1 MQTRAARRS
10 NSYFRL
16 RKAIEREIVT
26 GWQFWIDRGGT
37 FTDVI
42 GLAPSGELHIR
53 KVLSVRPGEP
63 DGADPGIRAAR
74 EILGGAA
81 EVGTA
86 PGAAALG
93 VTAPGVA
100 ASDAAALGVTAS
112 GVATS
117 DAAAGVVLRGRV
129 EAVKVGT
136 TVATNALL
144 ERKGEPV
151 VLVTTAGFADG
162 LRIGYQSR
170 PDLFARHIVLPD
182 RLYPMVIEA
191 DERIDAA
198 GTVLTPLDGRRLR
211 ADLERARLAGL
222 RSVAIIFLHGWR
234 HQQHERAA
242 AAIARELGFDEV
254 SVSHEL
260 SPLVRYVARG
270 DTTVLNA
277 YLAPPLRRYV
287 SGLQRELHNL
297 DPRGR
302 LELMQSNGGLAA
314 VGSFHAVSSVLSGP
328 AGGLIGMG
336 WIGRRLGVSRLIGF
350 DMGGT
355 STDVSL
361 IDGDLPRR
369 FEHVIAGVRLQQ
381 PMLDV
386 HTIAAGGGSIVSFSD
401 GRFAVGPT
409 SAGSDPGPRCYGRG
423 GPLTLTDV
431 QVLLGRLRPDTL
443 PAVFGRDG
451 KARID
456 KEAVASEFA
465 ALVVRVREMTGREPT
480 PEALAASFLEVGV
493 EAMANAIRQ
502 VSTRQGLDA
511 DDFTLFCFGGAAG
524 QHACSVA
531 RAAGMRRILVHPLAS
546 VLSAFG
552 IGVADRLAVRRASL
566 QLQLTEDAL
575 VSAHAR
581 LAELEAQARAE
592 LAAFGEGARDGSG
605 AAGSAGTNAG
615 AGAVSGAEAKAG
627 AVGSTGAMEGTG
639 KNADGVRIERSL
651 ELRAGDSETSLSV
664 PVAELADVLSAF
676 SAAHLRRFGFAAK
689 GLRIVIDAVRVE
701 ARMSSIDA
709 GSLRLPEARVQGELP
724 ATARAWFGSWQEV
737 PLLSSASLGEV
748 VRGPALIVE
757 PNSTLVL
764 EPGWQARRLA
774 GGELM
779 LEVAGDKAPD
789 AATPDDATL
798 PARIEI
804 FNNLFMHIAEQM
816 GEVLKSTAQS
826 VNIKE
831 RLDYS
836 CALFDADGGLV
847 ANAPHMPVHLGSMG
861 ASVRAVIDARRGQMR
876 PGDSWL
882 INSPY
887 HGGTHL
893 PDMTVVAPVFL
904 DPSASIDVSGSLGS
918 TGGPN
923 SWGRAAAS
931 SAAVVT
937 GTVGTSGADDTARA
951 RSTSGTEDTASAVRT
966 PDFFVASRAHHAD
979 IGGTTPGS
987 MPPFSRTI
995 EEEGA
1000 LFELFQLVTANEF
1013 HERELRETLAAGR
1026 YPARNPDQN
1035 VADLRAQLAA
1045 NTRGI
1050 AEIERAVRRHG
1061 LGTVRAYMRHVQD
1074 NAAAC
1079 MREAIEKLRPG
1090 SFRYEMDSGQAIVVR
1105 IDIDPHTRRV
1115 HVDFTGTS
1123 PQDPHNFNAP
1133 RAVCM
1138 AAVLYVFRTL
1148 IDRPIPLNEGCLEP
1162 LEITIPRGSMLDP
1175 APPAA
1180 VAAGNVETSQCIVD
1194 ALYGALGVLAAS
1206 QGTMNNLT
1214 FGDERLQYYETIAGG
1229 AGAGPGFAGC
1239 DAVQTHMTNSRL
1251 TDPEILEARFPVLLR
1266 EFSIRRGSGGA
1277 GRYAGGNGSV
1287 RRIEFR
1293 APLSGALLA
1302 NHRRIAPFGL
1312 DGGAPGEVG
1321 KGRLLRA
1328 AGGTEDIGA
1337 TASFTVEAGDVLTI
1351 LTPGGGG
1358 FGDADTPGG
1367 ESGARL
1373 ERDLSAGRVS
1383 VAAADGAPGG
1393 GGCDNPGA
1401 QGAV

>member
-1 MQTRAARRS
+1 MDTPG
-10 NSYFRL
+10 
-16 RKAIEREIVT
+16 

-42 GLAPSGELHIR
+42 GLSPSGELHIR
-53 KVLSVRPGEP
+53 KVLSVQPGAH
-63 DGADPGIRAAR
+63 DAADPGIRAAR
-74 EILGGAA
+74 DIL
-81 EVGTA
+81 
-86 PGAAALG
+86 
-93 VTAPGVA
+93 
-100 ASDAAALGVTAS
+100 S
-112 GVATS
+112 GR
-117 DAAAGVVLRGRV
+117 LGRV
-129 EAVKVGT
+129 GAVKVGT

-151 VLVTTAGFADG
+151 LLVTTAGFADG

-191 DERIDAA
+191 IERVDSS
-198 GTVLTPLDGRRLR
+198 GSVLTPLDTARLR
-211 ADLERARLAGL
+211 VDLQRAREAGL
-222 RSVAIIFLHGWR
+222 RSVAIVFLHGWR
-234 HQQHERAA
+234 HQEHEREA
-242 AAIARELGFDEV
+242 AAIAYQLGFEEI
-254 SVSHEL
+254 SVSHQL
-260 SPLVRYVARG
+260 SPLIRYVARG

-277 YLAPPLRRYV
+277 YLAPPLRRYIA
-287 SGLQRELHNL
+287 GLQRELHNL
-297 DPRGR
+297 DPGGR

-314 VGSFHAVSSVLSGP
+314 VDHFHAVASVLSGP

-336 WIGRRLGVSRLIGF
+336 WIGHRLGLPRLIGF

-361 IDGDLPRR
+361 LDGELPRR
-369 FEHVIAGVRLQQ
+369 FEHLIAGVRLLQ

-386 HTIAAGGGSIVSFSD
+386 HTIAAGGGSIVDFAD
-401 GRFAVGPT
+401 GRFGVGPA
-409 SAGSDPGPRCYGRG
+409 SAGSDPGPACYGRG

-443 PAVFGRDG
+443 PAVFGRNG
-451 KARID
+451 KERID
-456 KEAVASEFA
+456 AEKVAAGFAVLVNEVHA
-465 ALVVRVREMTGREPT
+465 ATGYKPT

-524 QHACSVA
+524 QHACRVA
-531 RAAGMRRILVHPLAS
+531 RAAGMRRILIHPLAS

-552 IGVADRLAVRRASL
+552 IGVADRLAVQRASL
-566 QLQLTEDAL
+566 QIPLAAGAL
-575 VSAHAR
+575 NVAR
-581 LAELEAQARAE
+581 ERLIELEAQAREE
-592 LAAFGEGARDGSG
+592 LAAFGA
-605 AAGSAGTNAG
+605 
-615 AGAVSGAEAKAG
+615 
-627 AVGSTGAMEGTG
+627 STGGTRVEY
-639 KNADGVRIERSL
+639 AL

-664 PVAELADVLSAF
+664 PLASLEEVLVAFA
-676 SAAHLRRFGFAAK
+676 AAHLRRFGFAAAK

-701 ARMSSIDA
+701 ARVASVDA
-709 GSLRLPEARVQGELP
+709 ESLTLPEARIEAGLP
-724 ATARAWFGSWQEV
+724 STAHAWFGEWREV
-737 PLLSSASLGEV
+737 ALLSSSSLTAAAV
-748 VRGPALIVE
+748 SGPALIVE
-757 PNSTLVL
+757 PHSTLVL

-779 LEVAGDKAPD
+779 LEAVEAADTSSLLDEVPCREPQPGPPSMAGAQRF
-789 AATPDDATL
+789 AL
-798 PARIEI
+798 RPARIEI
-804 FNNLFMHIAEQM
+804 FNNLYMHIAEQM

-836 CALFDADGGLV
+836 CALFDANGGLV

-893 PDMTVVAPVFL
+893 PDMTVVTPVFMSMSMSMSMSREG
-904 DPSASIDVSGSLGS
+904 PSGI
-918 TGGPN
+918 GG
-923 SWGRAAAS
+923 A
-931 SAAVVT
+931 
-937 GTVGTSGADDTARA
+937 
-951 RSTSGTEDTASAVRT
+951 

-987 MPPFSRTI
+987 MPPFSRSI

-1013 HERELRETLAAGR
+1013 HERALRDKLAAGP

-1045 NTRGI
+1045 NARGI
-1050 AEIERAVRRHG
+1050 GEIERAVQRHG
-1061 LGTVRAYMRHVQD
+1061 LDTVHAYMRHVQN
-1074 NAAAC
+1074 NATAC
-1079 MREAIEKLRPG
+1079 MKEAIEKLRPG
-1090 SFRYEMDSGQAIVVR
+1090 QFRYELDSGQAIVVR
-1105 IDIDPHTRRV
+1105 IDVDRTHRRAR
-1115 HVDFTGTS
+1115 VDFTGSS

-1148 IDRPIPLNEGCLEP
+1148 IDRSIPLNEGCLEP
-1162 LEITIPRGSMLDP
+1162 LEIIIPRGSMLDP
-1175 APPAA
+1175 VPPAA

-1214 FGDERLQYYETIAGG
+1214 FGDARVQYYETIAGG
-1229 AGAGPGFAGC
+1229 SGAGPSFDGC

-1277 GRYAGGNGSV
+1277 GRHTGGNGSV
-1287 RRIEFR
+1287 RRLEFR

-1312 DGGAPGEVG
+1312 KGGQPGEVG
-1321 KGRLLRA
+1321 SARLQRA
-1328 AGGTEDIGA
+1328 AGGEEVIGA
-1337 TASFTVEAGDVLTI
+1337 TASFKAEVGDVLTI
-1351 LTPGGGG
+1351 FTPGGGG
-1358 FGDADTPGG
+1358 FG
-1367 ESGARL
+1367 SG
-1373 ERDLSAGRVS
+1373 VS
-1383 VAAADGAPGG
+1383 S
-1393 GGCDNPGA
+1393 
-1401 QGAV
+1401 